1 LASPKGCMSGRC
13 FSWAFASLMHPQSI
27 FRSSCFAASA
37 ARQLLVSIFSN
48 CWHSQGNFVR
58 AGNQGSDVYIY
69 ICPYLYLYWYLFIE
83 EFEIPVFRVWGC
95 GLDRLSPDIY
105 ADGYTNL
112 LSSDIS
118 ACGALFGATRYMLTW
133 MTMDNLW
140 LIYVNLYI
148 KWLWMTMDDWYDM
161 IWMLPCEQNVLKWMI
176 WMYMIWYGWFGW
188 HGQWFRWLSP
198 VVTLGVSRN
207 ILK

>member
-1 LASPKGCMSGRC
+1 LAMFLDDDGWLRQRGVWAEDVSAERLHHWCILSR
-13 FSWAFASLMHPQSI
+13 FSD
-27 FRSSCFAASA
+27 
-37 ARQLLVSIFSN
+37 LLVLQLQLHVS
-48 CWHSQGNFVR
+48 CWSASFR
-58 AGNQGSDVYIY
+58 IAGTARETLWERENREVMYIY

-83 EFEIPVFRVWGC
+83 EFEIPVFRVWSC

-140 LIYVNLYI
+140 LIY
-148 KWLWMTMDDWYDM
+148 
-161 IWMLPCEQNVLKWMI
+161 
-176 WMYMIWYGWFGW
+176 G
-188 HGQWFRWLSP
+188 
-198 VVTLGVSRN
+198 
-207 ILK
+207 